1 MVDLLSIVRER
12 ERNRERK
19 REEEGEM
26 REGGDGWPALHSLWG
41 ECRRCL
47 FWSLT
52 REKTCR
58 ELHTWAGC
66 WTQPHLREGEGEKRE
81 RRERGREKEE
91 KEREEGGREG
101 NRALIGPKVLVVLLQ
116 ESLEQRSSP
125 VVYCF
130 PLALRFIRIGEVLL
144 GLRRQPIICFPVHS
158 LTGCVC
164 VCVCVC
170 V

>member
-1 MVDLLSIVRER
+1 MFVLEPDPRENLSRAPHMSWLLNTTTSVGRRGGKER
-12 ERNRERK
+12 EEGERK
-19 REEEGEM
+19 REGREE
-26 REGGDGWPALHSLWG
+26 RD
-41 ECRRCL
+41 
-47 FWSLT
+47 
-52 REKTCR
+52 
-58 ELHTWAGC
+58 
-66 WTQPHLREGEGEKRE
+66 RE
-81 RRERGREKEE
+81 R
-91 KEREEGGREG
+91 EREEGGREG

-164 VCVCVC
+164 VCVERVS
-170 V
+170 